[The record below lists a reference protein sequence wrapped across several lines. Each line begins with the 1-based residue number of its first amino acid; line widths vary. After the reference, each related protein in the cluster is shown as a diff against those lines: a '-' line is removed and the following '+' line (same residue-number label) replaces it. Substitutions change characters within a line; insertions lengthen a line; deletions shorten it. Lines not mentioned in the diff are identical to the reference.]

1 MAVEIEIDSAGIVE
15 LLQCTEIQGAV
26 EEVAARVAAT
36 AGEDYQTSSFIG
48 FDRAHAYV
56 WAVGDEAR
64 KDCYENNTL
73 LKALGQ

>member
-1 MAVEIEIDSAGIVE
+1 MAVEIELDHAGIVE
-15 LLQCTEIQGAV
+15 LLQCAEMQETV
-26 EEVAARVAAT
+26 SEVAASVAAT
-36 AGEDYQTSSFIG
+36 AGDGYETSSYVG
-48 FDRAHAYV
+48 FDRAHAFV

>member
-1 MAVEIEIDSAGIVE
+1 MAVEIELDSAGIVE
-15 LLQCTEIQGAV
+15 LLQCAVIQAAV
-26 EEVAARVAAT
+26 DEVAANVAST
-36 AGEDYQTSSFIG
+36 AGDGYETSSYVG
-48 FDRAHAYV
+48 FDRAHAFV